1 MVKKSLEKFLTN
13 GLHFCVV
20 QKSHS
25 LKLKVWQDW
34 TVRKHLEALEWQVCG
49 DGRKCTD
56 SLNGIVKFSIL
67 K

>member
-34 TVRKHLEALEWQVCG
+34 TVRKHLEVLE
-49 DGRKCTD
+49 
-56 SLNGIVKFSIL
+56 
-67 K
+67 